1 MSMSF
6 DEADRLLKEIL
17 VFLHRQGGGYRQIRD
32 VGGLQKNILIALAT
46 GRFFYDQN
54 SFVCWIFNGDLLH
67 VQEAAGDLKAI
78 RRILRQQI
86 RTGVSWARPERNR
99 SIYRPDKRS

>member
-17 VFLHRQGGGYRQIRD
+17 VFLHKQGGAYRQIKN
-32 VGGLQKNILIALAT
+32 VGVIQKNILTALAI
-46 GRFFYDQN
+46 GRFFYDQK
-54 SFVCWIFNGDLLH
+54 SFVCWSFRGDLLH
-67 VQEAAGDLKAI
+67 VDEAAGDLKTI
-78 RRILRQQI
+78 RRILRKQI
-86 RTGVSWARPERNR
+86 KIGMSWDRPERKR